1 MAEHLPKAILLD
13 LDDTILAST
22 AGSGDCWRVVCERF
36 APELPGLAADRL
48 LAEIMRVR
56 DWYWA
61 DPERHRR
68 GRLAMERARLEI
80 VTLALRAL
88 GVEAPDLARR
98 IARALSALRDEVLR
112 PLPGAIE
119 TLRRLRERGV
129 RLALLTNGDSATQRR
144 KIDRFGLAPFFDCIV
159 NEGEFGAGKPDER
172 VYRHALAQLGA
183 TPDEVWM
190 VGDRLDWDVAAP
202 QRLGILGVWVD
213 NAGNGLPASSPVRPD
228 RIIRALS
235 DLLEPQA
242 HDQVNP

>member
-1 MAEHLPKAILLD
+1 MPEPLPKAILLD

-22 AGSGDCWRVVCERF
+22 VGAGDCWPVVCERF
-36 APELPGLAADRL
+36 APAVPGLTPGRL
-48 LAEIMRVR
+48 LAEIDRIR
-56 DWYWA
+56 DWYWS

-68 GRLAMERARLEI
+68 GRLAMEKARIEI

-88 GVEAPDLARR
+88 GVEAPDLAQR

-129 RLALLTNGDSATQRR
+129 RLALLTNGDGATQRR
-144 KIDRFGLAPFFDCIV
+144 KIDRFGLAPFFDCIII
-159 NEGEFGAGKPDER
+159 EGEFGAGKPDER

-183 TPDEVWM
+183 APAEAWM
-190 VGDRLDWDVAAP
+190 AGDRLDWDVAAP

-213 NAGNGLPASSPVRPD
+213 NAGDGLPPSSPVRPD
-228 RIIRALS
+228 RIVRGLPELI
-235 DLLEPQA
+235 EPQG
-242 HDQVNP
+242 